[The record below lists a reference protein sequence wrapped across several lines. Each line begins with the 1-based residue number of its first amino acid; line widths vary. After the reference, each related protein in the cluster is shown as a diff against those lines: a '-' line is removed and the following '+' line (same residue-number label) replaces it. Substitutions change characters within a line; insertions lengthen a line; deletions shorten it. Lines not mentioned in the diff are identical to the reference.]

1 MIQMMFSRQGKTFG
15 FSINDKIIV
24 GTINGISLVYYPSN
38 LTLVRQKILASR
50 NKIPA
55 WTEDLF
61 HLKEEDV
68 KEIENAKDDNE
79 LKEIV
84 IKDCQLHQCKLV
96 DLKIE

>member
-1 MIQMMFSRQGKTFG
+1 MIKMMFDRQGKTFA
-15 FSINDKIIV
+15 FVINQKNIV
-24 GTINGISLVYYPSN
+24 GIINGISLPYYPSN
-38 LTLVRQKILASR
+38 LTAIRQKILASR

-84 IKDCQLHQCKLV
+84 IKDCRLHQCKLV
-96 DLKIE
+96 DMKIE